1 MGFFSRSNSN
11 GTPITCAFCNKELG
25 LNRYLIKKTDSGKML
40 WKCPE
45 CAKKGGYM
53 KVVGEKAYFCDKD
66 GNILDTPDYNEEIRV
81 KCDTCGYIYC
91 YTQADIDENKRNA
104 NQDVRSSALSV
115 MNAIGGTQLGAQ
127 ANMAQADR
135 AMSNVIDFSKCP
147 NRY

>member
-1 MGFFSRSNSN
+1 M
-11 GTPITCAFCNKELG
+11 
-25 LNRYLIKKTDSGKML
+25 
-40 WKCPE
+40 
-45 CAKKGGYM
+45 
-53 KVVGEKAYFCDKD
+53 GEKAYFCDKD